1 MRYNRSLFT
10 VYSFISFIHPVIY
23 SNFVQ
28 KLSLASKTSIPPFFA
43 FFFPTLLPKIKYHL
57 ILTKNENN

>member
-10 VYSFISFIHPVIY
+10 VYSFLSPVIY

-43 FFFPTLLPKIKYHL
+43 FPFFPTLLPKIKYHL